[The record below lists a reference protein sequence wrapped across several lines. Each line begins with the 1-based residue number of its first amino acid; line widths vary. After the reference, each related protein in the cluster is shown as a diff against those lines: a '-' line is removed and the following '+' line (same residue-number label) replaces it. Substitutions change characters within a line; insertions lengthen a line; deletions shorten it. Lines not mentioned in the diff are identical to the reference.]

1 MLSLNHLPI
10 TRKIYLFREAPEFV
24 KSINVNLEPDE
35 TYILDIPELA
45 NVITLT
51 MNNYRPPNTL
61 QERNRLYDYIFL
73 CFFLRE

>member
-1 MLSLNHLPI
+1 MGLDADLIMLCINHLPI

-35 TYILDIPELA
+35 TYILDIPQLA

-51 MNNYRPPNTL
+51 Y
-61 QERNRLYDYIFL
+61 E
-73 CFFLRE
+73 